1 MCVCVCVTLTN
12 KWWVFMQLSAT
23 CQFYDISLSLSS
35 SFCFPS
41 IWPSLTDTCLWAR
54 LMIHLCVCVCVLSLQ
69 ACVLVSMYMCVHKC
83 VLCSLHALSVEHALS
98 QTCSQP
104 NANWSGSGPAGI
116 EVGVS
121 IDKAVNEVIGRINR
135 GPKGTMSI
143 SACWSVSL
151 SKDAGM
157 GVRGDRVQWE

>member
-1 MCVCVCVTLTN
+1 MGFHAVISHLPVL
-12 KWWVFMQLSAT
+12 WHL
-23 CQFYDISLSLSS
+23 SLSLSS

>member
-1 MCVCVCVTLTN
+1 MCVCACVTLTD

-23 CQFYDISLSLSS
+23 CQFSDISLSLSLSS

-41 IWPSLTDTCLWAR
+41 IWPSLTDTCLWPR
-54 LMIHLCVCVCVLSLQ
+54 LMIHLCVCVLSPGLY
-69 ACVLVSMYMCVHKC
+69 VSLYVYVCAQVC
-83 VLCSLHALSVEHALS
+83 ALFCSCAFSR
-98 QTCSQP
+98 TCTQP
-104 NANWSGSGPAGI
+104 NADWSGSGPAGI

>member
-1 MCVCVCVTLTN
+1 MCA
-12 KWWVFMQLSAT
+12 LS
-23 CQFYDISLSLSS
+23 
-35 SFCFPS
+35 PG
-41 IWPSLTDTCLWAR
+41 
-54 LMIHLCVCVCVLSLQ
+54 LCVSLYVYVCAQV
-69 ACVLVSMYMCVHKC
+69 C
-83 VLCSLHALSVEHALS
+83 ALFSSCAFS
-98 QTCSQP
+98 RTCTQP
-104 NANWSGSGPAGI
+104 NMQSAKRELIGSGPAGI

>member
-1 MCVCVCVTLTN
+1 MGFHAV
-12 KWWVFMQLSAT
+12 
-23 CQFYDISLSLSS
+23 ISHLPVLWHLSLSVFFFLL
-35 SFCFPS
+35 SFNLTFFDWHLSLGKINDPS
-41 IWPSLTDTCLWAR
+41 
-54 LMIHLCVCVCVLSLQ
+54 VCVCVLSLQ
-69 ACVLVSMYMCVHKC
+69 ACVLVSMYMRVHKC